1 MEPSQ
6 SGPWPDAVG
15 SRVVEHSSSLA
26 KSGLFVGSLGFVK
39 NCHCSLLNHHSTGW
53 FSLSFPGR
61 ETAVAVR
68 GKNSHAGKKLAADEQ
83 LTSG

>member
-1 MEPSQ
+1 MARCSWQ
-6 SGPWPDAVG
+6 
-15 SRVVEHSSSLA
+15 SSSLA
-26 KSGLFVGSLGFVK
+26 KSVLFVGSLGFVK

-61 ETAVAVR
+61 ETAVAVQ